1 MAYGERQVDLSILNQ
16 RPRPPSIAAYPVTRG
31 YDPSDLGATIYS
43 ALGVDPASP
52 VADRLGRPMR
62 LNKGE
67 VTKPL
72 FIGSPV

>member
-31 YDPSDLGATIYS
+31 YDPSDLGAIIYS

-52 VADRLGRPMR
+52 VADGLGRPLR
-62 LNKGE
+62 LNKGG
-67 VTKPL
+67 VIQPL
-72 FIGSPV
+72 FTS